1 MGWAGECGY
10 KVGPEGWDS
19 PITPCLGHMG
29 ASLEVPALGCALGS
43 PRDPKSASFGRRGR
57 GSSGIHMLGADQS
70 PLRPPKVVPGT
81 PQDPHTQGTH
91 RAQCL
96 TPSTLPPPFLPPS
109 PHHSVWKPPPSPSLS
124 PRLEGVLSHPTPSL
138 ELCGV
143 WEGGGDIPAAPHPT
157 QLLSPPLPPPGQGPS
172 KKAAKHKAAEVAL
185 KLLKGGDMLEP
196 GAPEEPRL
204 GAQGG

>member
-57 GSSGIHMLGADQS
+57 GSSGIPMLGADQS

-143 WEGGGDIPAAPHPT
+143 WEGGGGT
-157 QLLSPPLPPPGQGPS
+157 FQLPLTPLSCCPPLSPPQGRDPARRRRS
-172 KKAAKHKAAEVAL
+172 TKQRRW
-185 KLLKGGDMLEP
+185 P
-196 GAPEEPRL
+196 
-204 GAQGG
+204 